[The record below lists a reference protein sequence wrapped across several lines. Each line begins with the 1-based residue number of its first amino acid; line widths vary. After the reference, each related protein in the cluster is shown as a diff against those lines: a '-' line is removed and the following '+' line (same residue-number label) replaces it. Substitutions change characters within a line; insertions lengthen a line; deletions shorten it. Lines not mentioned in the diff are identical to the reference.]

1 MDHVFSIGELARAAG
16 CSVQSV
22 RWYEVRGLMPAPAR
36 TQGGQRRYTAAHEA
50 RLKFLRHA
58 RELGFSLDDI
68 RELLSLTGMPD
79 MPCEEADQI
88 ASRHLENVENRI
100 AALEELRVELK
111 SMVHEC
117 RGGRIAECRVIE
129 ILSDHRKC
137 QHEDHPVSSPVK
149 SITAQDQL
157 SPRK

>member
-1 MDHVFSIGELARAAG
+1 MSQEYTIGALAREAG

-22 RWYEVRGLMPAPAR
+22 RWYETQELLPAPAR
-36 TQGGQRRYTAAHEA
+36 TAGNQRRYEARHLA

-68 RELLSLTGMPD
+68 RELLSLTGKPD
-79 MPCEEADQI
+79 MPCEIADQI
-88 ASRHLENVENRI
+88 ASRHLERVEDRI
-100 AALEELRVELK
+100 AALEELREELQ

-117 RGGRIAECRVIE
+117 RGGRIADCKVIE
-129 ILSDHRKC
+129 VLSDHRNC
-137 QHEDHPVSSPVK
+137 QHTDHSAASPEK

-157 SPRK
+157 ASRK